1 MTSTTNQTTNQ
12 TTDTPL
18 RPWSAARGAV
28 GGTAAICPEATY
40 GDEAAEYAALRE
52 GAGLWDAGAWGVFRF
67 AGPSRLSFL
76 HKYCTQDVKD
86 LAPGA
91 GAYGCCL
98 TVKGGMVTDL
108 RALAREDDALVLVT
122 PAGRAPLP
130 QHLTKFALFD
140 KVTIAPADDLTLLGL
155 HGPRAAAVA
164 AAALGAPAPE
174 GPPWTHAAVPWSG
187 GPVQVAVA
195 PLGGVAGLHL
205 VVARDAAPALA
216 DALVAA
222 GARPVGSAALEQVRV
237 EEGVPLFGVD
247 LDERTIPIEAG
258 LEAQAISFSKGCYLG
273 QEVIARIAHRGH
285 VNRVLAAVRLAG
297 DPAAAQVPLL
307 RDGKEVGA
315 VTTWARSPRAGAA
328 VGLGLLHRKHADPGT
343 PLEAGAG
350 GPTATVVTLPVS
362 PA

>member
-1 MTSTTNQTTNQ
+1 MTTG
-12 TTDTPL
+12 TPL
-18 RPWSAARGAV
+18 QPWSALRGAV
-28 GGTAAICPEATY
+28 AGDAAICPVAGY

-52 GAGLWDAGAWGVFRF
+52 GAGLWDAGAWGVLRF
-67 AGPSRLSFL
+67 SGPSRLSFL

-98 TVKGGMVTDL
+98 TVKGGMVADL
-108 RALAREDDALVLVT
+108 RALAREDDALVLVP
-122 PAGRAPLP
+122 PAARAALP
-130 QHLTKFALFD
+130 QHLAKYALFD

-155 HGPRAAAVA
+155 HGPRAAEVAGAV
-164 AAALGAPAPE
+164 LGPTPE
-174 GPPWTHAAVPWSG
+174 GGPWSHAARAWSG
-187 GPVQVAVA
+187 HAVQVALA
-195 PLGGVAGLHL
+195 PLGALPGLHL
-205 VVARDAAPALA
+205 VVPRDAAPGLA

-258 LEAQAISFSKGCYLG
+258 LEAQGISFTKGCYIG

-285 VNRVLAAVRLAG
+285 VNRTLAAVRLAAP
-297 DPAAAQVPLL
+297 PAAAQAPLL

-315 VTTWARSPRAGAA
+315 VTTWARSPRAGAL
-328 VGLGLLHRKHADPGT
+328 VGLALLHRKHADPGT
-343 PLEAGAG
+343 TLEAGPG
-350 GPTATVVTLPVS
+350 GPAATVIALPVS